1 MPLLQKNGH
10 WEKRPYA
17 NCMWAIWLFSLD
29 MTLLSLPEHQQTI
42 QVSHLALLQVP
53 FPGQGAAK
61 NARFRVK
68 MDNDGRLPYQPN
80 KPPGKW
86 IMGQNTPQVIGNGA
100 WGTFMPHP
108 GVNPGPNGPKMGVL
122 GLKIGPNERM
132 P

>member
-1 MPLLQKNGH
+1 
-10 WEKRPYA
+10 
-17 NCMWAIWLFSLD
+17 
-29 MTLLSLPEHQQTI
+29 MTLLSLLEHQQTI

-108 GVNPGPNGPKMGVL
+108 GVNPGPNGPKMGVF

>member
-1 MPLLQKNGH
+1 MT
-10 WEKRPYA
+10 
-17 NCMWAIWLFSLD
+17 FSLD

-61 NARFRVK
+61 NARFQVK
-68 MDNDGRLPYQPN
+68 MDNNGRLPYQPN